1 MIDIGKQTINL
12 NCPKCKSKV
21 NINVKHVADQ
31 KLVKCIC
38 GQGI

>member
-1 MIDIGKQTINL
+1 MIDIGKQTI
-12 NCPKCKSKV
+12 